1 MVQGKTETNEKYI
14 NHFKETWN
22 AAVAS
27 SGTVM
32 CLVPEI
38 LKKGEKY
45 KDFYED
51 ERIEA
56 TKALYLFIHADRMRY
71 GTRIN
76 QVNVGVVLGADQ

>member
-1 MVQGKTETNEKYI
+1 MVQGKTETNEKYMDR
-14 NHFKETWN
+14 FKETWN

-56 TKALYLFIHADRMRY
+56 TKALYLLFMRI
-71 GTRIN
+71 GCVTALELIK
-76 QVNVGVVLGADQ
+76 